1 MRLDSLTRMA
11 IDVTDAT
18 FQTEVVDRSHQAVV
32 LVDLWAP
39 WCGPCRQLGPI
50 LEKVCDETNGEVVLV
65 KVNVD
70 ENPGIAQAFR
80 VQSIPAVYAVRDGG
94 VVDGFIGAQGEP
106 AVREFVAALR
116 PSEAEQAKEALLDA
130 GDESSLRAVL
140 EAEPDN
146 VAAIEKLAAL
156 LIERHETDEALA
168 LLARVPETPETR
180 RLAAIARSGEQ
191 LGPDL
196 EAKLDALLDQVKGND
211 EARQEFVDILEMM
224 GPDDPRTATYRRK
237 LTSRLY

>member
-1 MRLDSLTRMA
+1 MA

-18 FQTEVVDRSHQAVV
+18 FQTDVIDRSRQAAVV
-32 LVDLWAP
+32 VDLWAP